1 MPKSRINDVIT
12 PENIIRVRGWAR
24 DGLDNEQIA
33 KNLGIVP
40 STLYTYALKNKEL
53 ENALKKGKEV
63 ADREIEN
70 SLYKRAL
77 GYDVEEVIEEQRP
90 DADGNMIITL
100 KKKTKKHIPPDTTA
114 IIYWLNNRK
123 PKEWRN
129 KQVIEGDARSVIS
142 NMQAMADLVNKPAKQ
157 RKIED
162 FEQ

>member
-1 MPKSRINDVIT
+1 MPRSRFDDVVT

-24 DGLDNEQIA
+24 DGLDGQQIA
-33 KNLGIVP
+33 NNLGIGK
-40 STLYTYALKNKEL
+40 STLYDYITKSKEL
-53 ENALKKGKEV
+53 ANALKKGRDV

-90 DADGNMIITL
+90 DSNGVMTVTL
-100 KKKTKKHIPPDTTA
+100 KKVTKKHIAPDTTA

-129 KQVIEGDARSVIS
+129 KQVIESDSNSVIA
-142 NMQAMADLVNKPAKQ
+142 NMQALAELVNKPNKD

-162 FEQ
+162 FE